1 VVTAYLLD
9 TNVISEPTRSR
20 PSPAVL
26 ARLQTTTDR
35 CAIASVTW
43 HELRFGIE
51 RLPDG
56 RRKDSLTDYLRLLA
70 PQIPV
75 LPYDQLAADWHA
87 RMRAR
92 ETSSGGTRPFAD
104 GQIAAVAAVH
114 GLTLVTR
121 NLPDFVGIDGLLV
134 ESWHQRPDTRD

>member
-1 VVTAYLLD
+1 MTAYLLD

-20 PSPAVL
+20 PTPAVL
-26 ARLQTTTDR
+26 ARLQAAIDR
-35 CAIASVTW
+35 CAVAAITW

-56 RRKDSLTDYLRLLA
+56 RRKESLTDYLRLLA
-70 PQIPV
+70 PQVPI
-75 LPYDQLAADWHA
+75 LPYDQRAADWHA

-92 ETSSGGTRPFAD
+92 EAGSGATRPFAD
-104 GQIAAVAAVH
+104 GQIAAIAAVH

-134 ESWHQRPDTRD
+134 ESWHGSPGVRG

>member
-9 TNVISEPTRSR
+9 TNVLSEPTRSR
-20 PSPAVL
+20 PAPDVV
-26 ARLQTTTDR
+26 ARLQASIHR
-35 CAIASVTW
+35 CAMASVTW

-51 RLPDG
+51 RLPGG

-75 LPYDQLAADWHA
+75 LPYDQVAADWHG

-92 ETSSGGTRPFAD
+92 EAGDGATRPFAD

-121 NLPDFVGIDGLLV
+121 NRPDFEGIDGLLV
-134 ESWHQRPDTRD
+134 ESWH

>member
-51 RLPDG
+51 RVPDG

-70 PQIPV
+70 RQIPV

-92 ETSSGGTRPFAD
+92 ETSGGATRPFAD
-104 GQIAAVAAVH
+104 GQIAATAAVH

-121 NLPDFVGIDGLLV
+121 NLPDFVGIEGLLV
-134 ESWHQRPDTRD
+134 ESWH

>member
-1 VVTAYLLD
+1 VRAYLLD
-9 TNVISEPTRSR
+9 TDVISEPTRSQ
-20 PSPAVL
+20 PSATVL
-26 ARLQTTTDR
+26 ARLRSTIDR
-35 CAIASVTW
+35 CAIAAVTW

-56 RRKDSLTDYLRLLA
+56 RRKNSLTDYLRLLA

-75 LPYDQLAADWHA
+75 LSYDQSAADWHA

-92 ETSSGGTRPFAD
+92 EASSGATRPFAD
-104 GQIAAVAAVH
+104 GQIAAIAAVH

-134 ESWHQRPDTRD
+134 ESWH

>member
-9 TNVISEPTRSR
+9 TNVVSEPTRPR
-20 PSPAVL
+20 PAPEVT
-26 ARLQTTTDR
+26 ARLRSSIDR

-56 RRKDSLTDYLRLLA
+56 RRKESLTDYLRLLV
-70 PQIPV
+70 PQVPI
-75 LPYDQLAADWHA
+75 LAYDQRAADWHA
-87 RMRAR
+87 RMRVRDAD
-92 ETSSGGTRPFAD
+92 SGTTRPFAD
-104 GQIAAVAAVH
+104 GQIAAIAAAH

-121 NLPDFVGIDGLLV
+121 NGPDFAGIDGLLV
-134 ESWHQRPDTRD
+134 ESWHAAPGLRD